1 MHFPAGA
8 GKCKKPPGGGR
19 LAHASLGV
27 QMLQGDGGPSKA
39 LDQGAL
45 DGAQPIGATE
55 ITFDIGDKAIECL
68 RRASATVELAAR
80 KQLPRVALCE
90 RRRAGFARLSG
101 WQPVGNWV
109 ASAGEFSSIPV
120 SSRRYPDNEQK
131 NRDAQFAP
139 KNGQK
144 PKPSRLASVHLF
156 GSQERA
162 ETIPAAG

>member
-120 SSRRYPDNEQK
+120 TRQRSPPIGHSLRPGHYRNARLVPL
-131 NRDAQFAP
+131 RD
-139 KNGQK
+139 
-144 PKPSRLASVHLF
+144 
-156 GSQERA
+156 GSLTLTSFFELNLSKK
-162 ETIPAAG
+162 